1 MKRKSVDKEESGMV
15 ALGVMTQPSIL
26 DSSKGLGGLGR
37 TSLEA
42 LLI

>member
-1 MKRKSVDKEESGMV
+1 MKKESVDKEESGMV
-15 ALGVMTQPSIL
+15 ALGMMTQPSIL

-42 LLI
+42 LLV